1 MQILFILIQILQFC
15 VFFKMSPNSHAFWSK
30 KENWLGDADVVVAA
44 IAIVV
49 VASVLMCVSES

>member
-1 MQILFILIQILQFC
+1 
-15 VFFKMSPNSHAFWSK
+15 MSPNSHAFWSK